1 VRSAL
6 LYGIRDI
13 RIEDVPIPSPGPGE
27 LLVKVDLALTCGSDL
42 KSLIR
47 GSHPVLATNL
57 PIPFGH
63 EFTGTVKELGAGI
76 VEDFQEGDVVMCA
89 NSAPCGECFYCRIG
103 RYSLCTD
110 LLFLYGAYSEY
121 VAIPKRIVERNTYI
135 KPPNLPFEV
144 AALLEPL
151 SCVIHGFQ
159 ESNVEKGDTVVL
171 FGCGPIGEMFIALL
185 KRHGAKV
192 IAVDPVPDRLNRALE
207 LGADVVLSPD
217 DNTVAEVRRESR
229 SGDGADVVIEA
240 VGLPDVWSRALS
252 VVRPGGRAIM
262 FGGCPSGST
271 LTIET
276 ARIHYQEISVIG
288 VFHHTPFSVR
298 RAFNIMME
306 NHDLLRKIIS
316 HTLPLEDINRAFE
329 LMESREAVK
338 IAIKP

>member
-1 VRSAL
+1 MRSAL

-13 RIEDVPIPSPGPGE
+13 RIEDVPIPEPGPGE
-27 LLVKVDLALTCGSDL
+27 LLVKVELALTCGSDL

-47 GSHPVLATNL
+47 GNHPVLAAKL

-63 EFTGTVKELGAGI
+63 EFTGTVKELGEGI
-76 VEDFQEGDVVMCA
+76 VEDFQEGDIVMCA
-89 NSAPCGECFYCRIG
+89 NSAPCGECFYCNIG

-121 VAIPKRIVERNTYI
+121 VTIPKRIVERNTYI
-135 KPPNLPFEV
+135 KPPNLPIEV

-151 SCVIHGFQ
+151 SCVIHGYQ

-171 FGCGPIGEMFIALL
+171 FGCGPIGEMFIVLM

-192 IAVDPVPDRLNRALE
+192 IAVDPVQDRLNRALE
-207 LGADVVLSPD
+207 FGADVVLKPED
-217 DNTVAEVRRESR
+217 GLAEAVRRESR

-240 VGLPDVWSRALS
+240 VGQPEVWSQALS
-252 VVRPGGRAIM
+252 AVRPGGRAIM

-276 ARIHYQEISVIG
+276 ARIHYQELSIIG

-298 RAFNIMME
+298 RAFNIMLE
-306 NHDLLRKIIS
+306 NHDLLRKIVS
-316 HTLPLEDINRAFE
+316 HTLPLEDLTKAFE

>member
-13 RIEDVPIPSPGPGE
+13 RIEDVPIPEPGPGE
-27 LLVKVDLALTCGSDL
+27 LLVKVELALTCGSDL

-47 GSHPVLATNL
+47 GNHPVLAAKL

-63 EFTGTVKELGAGI
+63 EFTGTVKELGEGI
-76 VEDFQEGDVVMCA
+76 VEDFQEGDIVMCA
-89 NSAPCGECFYCRIG
+89 NSAPCGKCFYCGIG

-135 KPPNLPFEV
+135 KPPNLPSEV

-151 SCVIHGFQ
+151 SCVIHGCQ

-171 FGCGPIGEMFIALL
+171 FGCGPIGEMFIVLM

-192 IAVDPVPDRLNRALE
+192 IAVDPVQDRLNRALE
-207 LGADVVLSPD
+207 FGADVILKPED
-217 DNTVAEVRRESR
+217 GLAEAVRRESR

-240 VGLPDVWSRALS
+240 VGQPEVWSQALS
-252 VVRPGGRAIM
+252 AVRPGGRAIM
-262 FGGCPSGST
+262 FGGCPAGST

-276 ARIHYQEISVIG
+276 ARIHYQEISIIG

-298 RAFNIMME
+298 RAFNIMIE
-306 NHDLLRKIIS
+306 NHDLLRKIVS
-316 HTLPLEDINRAFE
+316 HTLPLEDLTKAFD
-329 LMESREAVK
+329 LMENREAVK